1 MAANL
6 RSTFA
11 VAAALIAAGVA
22 FSIGWRGLREEPAL
36 THLDVKVVGLDY
48 HLYFHYPGTDAVLGT
63 SDDRLGSRNFFAP
76 ANASVDLNLTSRDF
90 VYLVEIPEVG
100 LYEVAAPGLEFKTR
114 IETGDSGVHSLLGSQ
129 MCGYDHPEL
138 IGDFVVQRSADF
150 RRTVRKLSPAPL
162 PANRTQ

>member
-1 MAANL
+1 MI
-6 RSTFA
+6 
-11 VAAALIAAGVA
+11 VAGIVA
-22 FSIGWRGLREEPAL
+22 WIGWVGFRNEPAL
-36 THLDVKVVGLDY
+36 THLDVNVVGLDY
-48 HLYFHYPGTDAVLGT
+48 HLYFQYPGPDSVLGT
-63 SDDRLGSRNFFAP
+63 SDDRLGTRNFFAP
-76 ANASVDLNLTSRDF
+76 ANARVDLNLTSRDF

-138 IGDFVVQRSADF
+138 IGDFVVQHSADF
-150 RRTVRKLSPAPL
+150 RRTVRKLSPAPS